1 MAVTSS
7 ANEDLARAPRP
18 LPRVCLGPNAP
29 AEMADFITRAGLE
42 VLPYAHKHRA
52 TLYVDFVGARPSGI
66 EVLSLDLATRGSR
79 TPHANPDL
87 ATDHWQA
94 AAWMV
99 ISQAL
104 RLKPLLLSADPAML
118 GALRSAMGVAASQ
131 VPVILSGEIG
141 AGKYAIAR
149 IIHSASRCNGPLHTI
164 SCASLQDVDAENL
177 VGTLAGAPAHRNS
190 VLFLD
195 EIAELTDGAQL
206 KLLQILQT
214 LERTPLLEERAH
226 GIALRF
232 VAATNRAMVAMVERG
247 DFRRELFWRL
257 NVFSLAI
264 PPLRQRVG
272 DVAILAKLFLL
283 RANPRRMFT
292 PMALRVMG
300 SYAFPG
306 NVMELENLVTRLAI
320 APLGTGNSLIDV
332 PDVRRHLMVL
342 PAEGEQ
348 PVSGW
353 KTSREEARRA
363 MILKTIAAA
372 GGNRVEAARR
382 LGITTRALQ
391 YHITKAGLSRPTARL
406 KPARSPAGAPIFQGP
421 TPINNLPA
429 ADCPPEVIAPG
440 ISTI

>member
-1 MAVTSS
+1 
-7 ANEDLARAPRP
+7 
-18 LPRVCLGPNAP
+18 VCLGPNAP
-29 AEMADFITRAGLE
+29 AEMTDFIARAGIE
-42 VLPYAHKHRA
+42 VLPFANKHRA
-52 TLYVDFVGARPSGI
+52 TIYVDFVGARPSGV
-66 EVLSLDLATRGSR
+66 EVVSIDLLVKGSRAPRNTADLATEQ
-79 TPHANPDL
+79 
-87 ATDHWQA
+87 WQTA
-94 AAWMV
+94 ACMV

-131 VPVILSGEIG
+131 VPVIVSGEIG
-141 AGKYAIAR
+141 SGKYSIAR
-149 IIHSASRCNGPLHTI
+149 IIHSASRCSGLLHSI
-164 SCASLQDVDAENL
+164 SCASLQDVDVENL
-177 VGTLAGAPAHRNS
+177 IGTLPASEGHGGS

-195 EIAELTDGAQL
+195 EIAELTDAAQL

-214 LERTPLLEERAH
+214 LERTPLLVEREH
-226 GIALRF
+226 GASMRF
-232 VAATNRAMVAMVERG
+232 VAATNRALTTLVERG

-264 PPLRQRVG
+264 PPLRQRAG
-272 DVAILAKLFLL
+272 DVAILAKLFLR

-300 SYAFPG
+300 AYTFPG

-332 PDVRRHLMVL
+332 PDVRRHLMVV
-342 PAEGEQ
+342 PTEGEQ

-353 KTSREEARRA
+353 KSSREEARRA

-372 GGNRVEAARR
+372 GGNRAEAARR

-391 YHITKAGLSRPTARL
+391 YHITKAGLSRRSVRM
-406 KPARSPAGAPIFQGP
+406 KPAAPPPNAAIFHGS
-421 TPINNLPA
+421 TPMQ
-429 ADCPPEVIAPG
+429 DD
-440 ISTI
+440 STPLNFQSDVLETGVVAS